1 MGCTLNIACAKG
13 GTLNFKQQKNLSF
26 FRKKKT
32 NKKLSDEM
40 LWLLFENKRQTDGK
54 F

>member
-26 FRKKKT
+26 EKKT